1 MPLIV
6 YACKAGHITKKLTR
20 QAKDAPASFPCPA
33 EDCYHEAK
41 KQLSAPNSA
50 SKISIDNGVQARAVE
65 INPDI
70 VEINK
75 ARSEKNYRED

>member
-1 MPLIV
+1 MPLIAYV
-6 YACKAGHITKKLTR
+6 CECGHVEKKFHR
-20 QAKDAPASFPCPA
+20 QAKDSPAFFLCTHCGK
-33 EDCYHEAK
+33 DMK
-41 KQLSAPNSA
+41 KSLSAPNST
-50 SKISIDNGVQARAVE
+50 SNISIDNGVQARAVE